1 MKNDSEMDRLRA
13 ARPAPPP
20 PANDHDA
27 RFAQIVA
34 GPGDPRLA
42 GPTTIGNAR
51 SARRWTPRLRIV
63 AGGSLG
69 LAAVATGLVLAF
81 SGSTAPPAFAITQN
95 GDGSLLVHLYH
106 LSAVPA
112 AEQQIN
118 SMDSFRDAHASIVPA
133 ARATSLQ
140 QGTLTI
146 ATLRGR
152 APVPGPI
159 KCSTE
164 DPGQQVEMLL
174 GSDGTAVVPAG
185 VRGAG
190 PWHLGGCQIGNRGPN
205 GVTLP
210 GSATGT
216 TTGSTT
222 GDTSTNGAG

>member
-1 MKNDSEMDRLRA
+1 MKHNNEMDLLRA
-13 ARPAPPP
+13 ARPAEPS
-20 PANDHDA
+20 PANDLDA
-27 RFAQIVA
+27 QFAQIVA
-34 GPGDPRLA
+34 EPGDPRLTSSA
-42 GPTTIGNAR
+42 TIESAR
-51 SARRWTPRLRIV
+51 SARRWTARPRIV

-69 LAAVATGLVLAF
+69 LAGVATGLVLAF

-95 GDGSLLVHLYH
+95 ADGSLLVHLYDV
-106 LSAVPA
+106 SAVPA
-112 AEQQIN
+112 VEQQLDA
-118 SMDSFRDAHASIVPA
+118 MDFQGMLSIGIQRGPA
-133 ARATSLQ
+133 T
-140 QGTLTI
+140 
-146 ATLRGR
+146 
-152 APVPGPI
+152 VPGPI

-222 GDTSTNGAG
+222 GDTSTNAAG